1 MLQRYKAIIE
11 YDGTHFSGWQ
21 IQDPAKGHGVGV
33 QNSVEDALYAL
44 FKQPIAT
51 ICAGRTDA
59 GVHAKGQVIHFDAPK
74 IYETFKIFSAI
85 NYYLKPKPVCF
96 LSLETVHPN
105 FNARF
110 DAISREYEYHII
122 NRRPILTFM
131 DKRAW
136 HVVRPLNIHVMQ
148 QAATSFI
155 GRHDFTTFRATDCQA
170 KSPIRT
176 IYSVDITQISD
187 THIVMRTKAQSFL
200 YNQIRSMIGSLVKI
214 GTGMETVDFI
224 ERLLIA
230 KDRTQCGV
238 VAPPYGLYFVKA
250 DYETLSGN
258 NDLPSVI

>member
-1 MLQRYKAIIE
+1 MQRYKAVIE
-11 YDGTHFSGWQ
+11 YDGTHFNGWQ
-21 IQDPAKGHGVGV
+21 IQDPNKGFGVGI
-33 QNSVEDALYAL
+33 QNKVEDALCLL

-74 IYETFKIFSAI
+74 IYDSFKIFGAI
-85 NYYLKPKPVCF
+85 NYYLKPNPICF
-96 LSLETVHPN
+96 LSVEEVDNN

-122 NRRPILTFM
+122 NRRSPLTFM
-131 DKRAW
+131 ENRAW
-136 HVVRPLNIHVMQ
+136 LVVRPLNLEAMQ
-148 QAATSFI
+148 EAAKSFI

-176 IYSVDITQISD
+176 IYSVNIDKIAD
-187 THIVMRTKAQSFL
+187 NHIVMRTIAESFL

-214 GTGMETVDFI
+214 GTGMETTDFI
-224 ERLLIA
+224 HRILLA

-238 VAPPYGLYFVKA
+238 VAPPYGLYFINAK
-250 DYETLSGN
+250 YK
-258 NDLPSVI
+258 

>member
-1 MLQRYKAIIE
+1 MIQRYKAIIE

-21 IQDPAKGHGVGV
+21 AQDPTKGHGIGI
-33 QNSVEDALYAL
+33 QNIVENALYQL
-44 FKQPIAT
+44 FKQNIPT

-59 GVHAKGQVIHFDAPK
+59 GVHAIGQVIHFDAPK
-74 IYETFKIFSAI
+74 IYDAFKIFSAI
-85 NYYLKPKPVCF
+85 NYYLKPNPVCF
-96 LSLETVHPN
+96 LSLNETHHN

-122 NRRPILTFM
+122 NRRPPLTFM
-131 DKRAW
+131 DNRAW
-136 HVVRPLNIHVMQ
+136 LVVRPLAIHTMQ
-148 QAATSFI
+148 EAAKSFI
-155 GRHDFTTFRATDCQA
+155 GKHDFTTFRATDCQA

-176 IYSVDITQISD
+176 IYSVDITQISE

-224 ERLLIA
+224 ERILIA
-230 KDRTQCGV
+230 KDRTKCGV

-250 DYETLSGN
+250 EYK
-258 NDLPSVI
+258 